1 MEKTNKDNYP
11 TYRKQLGLKEISP
24 KEKMAIQKKAVSGEL
39 SGNELVASSYDTHE

>member
-11 TYRKQLGLKEISP
+11 TYRKELGLKEISQ